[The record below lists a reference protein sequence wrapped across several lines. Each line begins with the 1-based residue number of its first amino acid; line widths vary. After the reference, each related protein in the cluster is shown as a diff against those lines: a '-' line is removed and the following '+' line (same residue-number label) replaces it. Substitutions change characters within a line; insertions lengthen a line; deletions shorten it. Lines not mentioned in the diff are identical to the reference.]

1 MSSNYEPRQPS
12 GYKHRSNLLPDLEF
26 AYDDRPY
33 NTLEAM
39 LQIEN
44 SSFNSVA
51 NTAASANAYVLERK
65 IMVALGFI
73 AVLLFFSG
81 LQLYRSVN
89 VKPIRVKKIT
99 PNKAFIL
106 KADSTA
112 EILTEEFD
120 RFADSHTIQTISI
133 QNAISHGKFR

>member
-1 MSSNYEPRQPS
+1 MKSNYEPRQPS
-12 GYKHRSNLLPDLEF
+12 DYRHRSNLLPDLEF

-44 SSFNSVA
+44 SGLNSVA
-51 NTAASANAYVLERK
+51 DTTASANACVLEKR
-65 IMVALGFI
+65 IMVALGLI
-73 AVLLFFSG
+73 AALLFFSG

-99 PNKAFIL
+99 PNKAFIS

-112 EILTEEFD
+112 EIYTGELD

-133 QNAISHGKFR
+133 QNAISHGKF